1 VESLEGL
8 GKLCVIIT
16 TGTSIGP
23 GKKKYDQIDKKKTCV
38 HHKSVKKTPKKLK
51 NDPL

>member
-1 VESLEGL
+1 M
-8 GKLCVIIT
+8 VIMG

-23 GKKKYDQIDKKKTCV
+23 GKKKYDQIDKKTCV
-38 HHKSVKKTPKKLK
+38 HLKSVKKTTKNVN

>member
-1 VESLEGL
+1 MKKSYSKHGL
-8 GKLCVIIT
+8 I

-23 GKKKYDQIDKKKTCV
+23 GKKKYDQIDKKICV
-38 HHKSVKKTPKKLK
+38 HLKNVQKKNVN